1 MATTKPRQSVFAV
14 IIFILF
20 ILLPVFKATNVVDHT
35 LVPRQL
41 LVSVGTGVLLLAML
55 ASGLKAKLNI
65 GLVAFIFLG
74 FLLMNFISVSAA
86 INPVESWA
94 TISRYLLAFAFLVSL
109 QYLLQNGLL
118 KASQLI
124 KTLVVFGGIAAIIT
138 LFQLMK
144 ALGSGE
150 FFSDIYSVTG
160 NFSHKNLLSSA
171 LMLAFPFAIMGAATL
186 EGAWKKGSLVL
197 VFLLVMEMF
206 VLRTRGVWLAVF
218 VGAISTFLIFLWIN
232 RKSKLKL
239 QFPYKLVGAGAG
251 IALVLVII
259 LFSARGVQE
268 SVTDTTNLDKRIV
281 FWNNSLEMLKEHPVI
296 GVGAGNWKINF
307 PKYGLDG
314 LDYNVVQGIT
324 HVQRPHNDYLWVL
337 TEAGPLA
344 LLFFLGIFAFTFRQ
358 LVANLRKAA
367 SKQEVAIDF
376 AIAFGLIAYMVF
388 SITDFPLERSSHNI
402 LLMSLIA
409 LGFRNGINT
418 SIVKMKASP
427 VMIVLLGGV
436 IFSLVVSAYRWQGEK
451 HSVDVLAANST
462 RNPRQIIPAAED
474 AVNPFYNMDN
484 FANPIYYYSS
494 LGKLVLKRPDE
505 ALDDA
510 LMAYEIA
517 PYNIITLTQ
526 LGNVYR
532 SKGNLQEAMKYY
544 DMATNISS
552 RFEVGRFTKS
562 ELYLNQEEYV
572 KAMRE
577 LWHVN
582 PFTTDPRMKQ
592 QLPYAMQ
599 QLYRSREE
607 HGQFPGLMRFMG
619 QHKLQTPED
628 YMQMY
633 YDFVNSDT
641 NAQKAKGTKS

>member
-1 MATTKPRQSVFAV
+1 MATSKPRQSIFAI

-55 ASGLKAKLNI
+55 TSGLKAKLNM
-65 GLVAFIFLG
+65 GLVAISFLG
-74 FLLMNFISVSAA
+74 FLIMNFISVSAA

-94 TISRYLLAFAFLVSL
+94 TISRYLLAFAFFISL

-124 KTLVVFGGIAAIIT
+124 KAIVVFGGIAGMIT

-144 ALGSGE
+144 AMGSGE
-150 FFSDIYSVTG
+150 FFSDIYTVTG

-171 LMLAFPFAIMGAATL
+171 LMLSFPFAIMGAATL
-186 EGAWKKGSLVL
+186 EGAWKKGSMVL

-206 VLRTRGVWLAVF
+206 MLRTRGVWLAVF
-218 VGAISTFLIFLWIN
+218 VAALATFLIFIWIN
-232 RKSKLKL
+232 RKNKLELK
-239 QFPYKLVGAGAG
+239 FPYKLVGAGFA
-251 IALVLVII
+251 IALVLLVL
-259 LFSARGVQE
+259 LFAARGVQE
-268 SVTDTTNLDKRIV
+268 SVTDTTNLDKRMV
-281 FWNNSLEMLKEHPVI
+281 FWNNSLEMVKEHPVI

-344 LLFFLGIFAFTFRQ
+344 LLFFLGIFASTFWYLAR
-358 LVANLRKAA
+358 NLREVS
-367 SKQEVAIDF
+367 SKKELAIDLT
-376 AIAFGLIAYMVF
+376 IAFGLIAYMVF
-388 SITDFPLERSSHNI
+388 SLTDFPLERSSHSI

-409 LGFRNGINT
+409 LTFRNGMRN
-418 SIVKMKASP
+418 SILNLKAVP
-427 VMIVLLGGV
+427 GMVLLLGAV
-436 IFSLVVSAYRWQGEK
+436 IFSLVVSGYRWQGER
-451 HSVDVLAANST
+451 HSVDVLAANSS
-462 RNPRQIIPAAED
+462 RNPQQIIPAAED

-484 FANPIYYYSS
+484 FANPVYYYSS
-494 LGKLVLKRPDE
+494 MGKLVLKRTDE
-505 ALDDA
+505 ALEDA

-532 SKGNLQEAMKYY
+532 SKGNLPEAIKYY

-552 RFEVGRFTKS
+552 RFEAGRFTKS
-562 ELYLNQEEYV
+562 ELYLNQKEYV
-572 KAMRE
+572 KAMNE
-577 LWHVN
+577 LKQVN

-592 QLPYAMQ
+592 QLPYTMQ

-607 HGQFPGLMRFMG
+607 HKELPGLMRLMG
-619 QHKLQTPED
+619 QRKLQKPED
-628 YMQMY
+628 YMQTY
-633 YDFVNSDT
+633 YDFVNSAI
-641 NAQKAKGTKS
+641 NAQKAKGAKS